1 MKKQILFFEIIPS
14 YIIVL
19 MPALLITGPFL
30 SDLGVSIVAILFLIN
45 SKKNDL
51 LKYYNN
57 IYFKIF
63 IIFCIILITSSLLSN
78 NILISLKNSFFY
90 FRFGIFSLCFWFLI
104 EKNVKILHYLFY
116 SIIIC
121 FISLIIDGYIQYF
134 FKENLFGFKFHG
146 SNRVSSFFGSEL
158 ILGSYLARF
167 FPILFGLFVFID
179 KKLKIKNKKLLFILT
194 LTFVLSEGL
203 IVLSGERVALFFMN
217 LSAIFIILM
226 INDYKKYRFWTYV
239 GSLLLIFGLIFFSPK
254 TYERIIEQTIDGFTA
269 INSKNAD
276 NNNIKEFYIFTKTHN
291 DMYIAGL
298 QVFNNNKFFGVGPR
312 QYRNK
317 CKDYDESVKIQIEE
331 SLRYQPDKRDY
342 LLTKISCQTHPHN
355 TYIEL
360 LSETGIFGFT
370 LVFGTFL
377 LIIFFSMIQ
386 FFNNTFNKK
395 KKYFNDFEICLLS
408 AMIISL
414 WPLAPTGSFF
424 NNWMSIIYYFPIGM
438 FLWSRNSSNK
448 SN

>member
-1 MKKQILFFEIIPS
+1 MKKQIFFFEIIPS
-14 YIIVL
+14 YIIIL

-63 IIFCIILITSSLLSN
+63 IIFWIILIISSLLSN

-104 EKNVKILHYLFY
+104 EKNAKILHYLFY

-121 FISLIIDGYIQYF
+121 FICLIIDGYIQYF
-134 FKENLFGFKFHG
+134 FKENLFGFELHG
-146 SNRVSSFFGSEL
+146 GNRVSSFFGSEL

-179 KKLKIKNKKLLFILT
+179 NKLKIKNKKLLLILT

-239 GSLLLIFGLIFFSPK
+239 GSLFLIFGLIFFSPK
-254 TYERIIEQTIDGFTA
+254 THDRIIKQTIDGFTV
-269 INSKNAD
+269 INSKNVD

-317 CKDYDESVKIQIEE
+317 CKDYDETAKIEIEE
-331 SLRYQPDKRDY
+331 S
-342 LLTKISCQTHPHN
+342 KISCQTHPHN

-377 LIIFFSMIQ
+377 LIIFFSVIQ
-386 FFNNTFNKK
+386 FFNNIFNKK

-424 NNWMSIIYYFPIGM
+424 NNWMSIMYYFPIGM

-448 SN
+448 LN

>member
-1 MKKQILFFEIIPS
+1 MKKQIFFFEIIPS
-14 YIIVL
+14 YIIIL
-19 MPALLITGPFL
+19 MPALLITGPLL

-63 IIFCIILITSSLLSN
+63 IIFWIILIISSLLSN

-104 EKNVKILHYLFY
+104 EKNAKILHYLFY

-134 FKENLFGFKFHG
+134 FKENLFGFELHG
-146 SNRVSSFFGSEL
+146 GNRVSSFFGSEL

-179 KKLKIKNKKLLFILT
+179 NKLKIKNKKLLVILT

-239 GSLLLIFGLIFFSPK
+239 GSLFLIFGLIFFFPK
-254 TYERIIEQTIDGFTA
+254 IHDRIIKQTIDGFTV
-269 INSKNAD
+269 IDSKNVD

-298 QVFNNNKFFGVGPR
+298 QVFNNKKFLESDLD
-312 QYRNK
+312 NI
-317 CKDYDESVKIQIEE
+317 EISVKIMMRQQK
-331 SLRYQPDKRDY
+331 LK
-342 LLTKISCQTHPHN
+342 
-355 TYIEL
+355 
-360 LSETGIFGFT
+360 
-370 LVFGTFL
+370 
-377 LIIFFSMIQ
+377 
-386 FFNNTFNKK
+386 
-395 KKYFNDFEICLLS
+395 
-408 AMIISL
+408 
-414 WPLAPTGSFF
+414 
-424 NNWMSIIYYFPIGM
+424 
-438 FLWSRNSSNK
+438 
-448 SN
+448 

>member
-1 MKKQILFFEIIPS
+1 
-14 YIIVL
+14 

-63 IIFCIILITSSLLSN
+63 IIFWIILIISSLLSD

-104 EKNVKILHYLFY
+104 EKNAKILHYLFY

-134 FKENLFGFKFHG
+134 FKENLFGFKLHG
-146 SNRVSSFFGSEL
+146 GNRVSSFFGSEL

-167 FPILFGLFVFID
+167 FPIIFALFVFID
-179 KKLKIKNKKLLFILT
+179 NKLKIKNKKLLVILT
-194 LTFVLSEGL
+194 LTFILSEGL
-203 IVLSGERVALFFMN
+203 IVLSGERAALFFMN
-217 LSAIFIILM
+217 SSAIFIILM

-239 GSLLLIFGLIFFSPK
+239 GSLLLIFGLIFFFPK
-254 TYERIIEQTIDGFTA
+254 TQERIIKQTIDGFTA

-317 CKDYDESVKIQIEE
+317 CKDYDESVKIEIEE
-331 SLRYQPDKRDY
+331 SLRYHPDKRDY

-377 LIIFFSMIQ
+377 LIIFFSMMQ
-386 FFNNTFNKK
+386 FFNNIFNKK
-395 KKYFNDFEICLLS
+395 KKYFNDFELCLLS

-424 NNWMSIIYYFPIGM
+424 NNWMSIVYYFPIGI